1 MLLKYECSGFQFM
14 YLIIQ
19 TSIYSFWDMV
29 IKCYSLFSMYLL
41 FMLLVTYLFVFCCTW
56 FFLGKQVIHPN
67 QIEAVQE
74 EFAPSQERI
83 KWATELIAAFEEHQN
98 LGKVHIQ

>member
-1 MLLKYECSGFQFM
+1 M
-14 YLIIQ
+14 
-19 TSIYSFWDMV
+19 
-29 IKCYSLFSMYLL
+29 LFSLE
-41 FMLLVTYLFVFCCTW
+41 YLFTVYVVSDLFVCVFCCTW

-67 QIEAVQE
+67 QIKAVQE
-74 EFAPSQERI
+74 EFSPSPERI